1 MIIKDWI
8 RIQRMYCSFECYE
21 ITSRAWWDYHKQEN
35 VCTNVWYIILLID
48 YDLTE
53 VVLEDIGTCSNFTFS
68 KILKNI
74 YMIVFSCP
82 LRPIFITMFL

>member
-1 MIIKDWI
+1 M
-8 RIQRMYCSFECYE
+8 F
-21 ITSRAWWDYHKQEN
+21 A
-35 VCTNVWYIILLID
+35 NVWYIILLID

-74 YMIVFSCP
+74 YMIIFSCP